1 MEPIEV
7 AAGTALVG
15 AMAGAGWPAARAE
28 LVAFWRR
35 IRPAEA
41 DDVAA
46 DLTEVRAEVLA
57 ARHAADPALERALAD
72 TWQRRLRELVQDDR
86 SLAAELRTLVDQHL
100 VPALSAGQRP
110 RAAGTRQPDGS
121 TEPG

>member
-7 AAGTALVG
+7 TAGMALVG

-28 LVAFWRR
+28 VVAFWRHV
-35 IRPAEA
+35 RPGEA

-57 ARHAADPALERALAD
+57 ARQAGDPALERALAG
-72 TWQRRLRELVQDDR
+72 TWQRRLRTLVQGDAA
-86 SLAAELRTLVDQHL
+86 LAAGLRNLVDQHL
-100 VPALSAGQRP
+100 VPALPADERAGITSRL
-110 RAAGTRQPDGS
+110 PDGDS
-121 TEPG
+121 GPG